1 MLSVLGEVVHD
12 LDYLTA
18 RLSVSSPDRPDSRLQ
33 TLLLNELH
41 HTPTGPTLFVG
52 TPDGKTSYFLG
63 FTGDKGFG

>member
-1 MLSVLGEVVHD
+1 MLSVLGEVVHG
-12 LDYLTA
+12 LDNLAA
-18 RLSVSSPDRPDSRLQ
+18 RLSVSSPDRPDSRLP